1 MSFFAQA
8 LGRAIAWGIYRGVS
22 HFSGKAFNKA
32 KSVIDGTPNLEG
44 VDFTGLSIEDLSAI
58 AVHVKE
64 KKLSKEEVE
73 TYVARYKEERGI
85 KA

>member
-1 MSFFAQA
+1 MSFLAQA

-32 KSVIDGTPNLEG
+32 KSMIDGTPNLEG
-44 VDFTGLSIEDLSAI
+44 INFTGLSIDDLSAI
-58 AVHVKE
+58 AIHVKE
-64 KKLSKEEVE
+64 EKLSKEEVE
-73 TYVARYKEERGI
+73 AYVKQYKRERGI